1 MDGSVGKRHDI
12 AGRMEVGEEGYI
24 DMKER
29 EQLKKHGDL
38 GTFVVHVQHRQ
49 NSSWQGRI
57 TWMEKR
63 QTVSFRSA
71 WEMIRI
77 VTGAL
82 DTVEDREGSIGGQ
95 QAEEEPPGIS
105 VGSPAVRQ
113 R

>member
-1 MDGSVGKRHDI
+1 
-12 AGRMEVGEEGYI
+12 MEVGEEGYI

-82 DTVEDREGSIGGQ
+82 DTVEDREGGIGGQ
-95 QAEEEPPGIS
+95 QAEEEPSGIS